1 MARCLSTY
9 SAPGSRGG
17 SMRADHGQGHD
28 VAIVVLASG
37 ELAEFGLIATPSYQG
52 TPAP

>member
-1 MARCLSTY
+1 MGVALT
-9 SAPGSRGG
+9 PTLPLL
-17 SMRADHGQGHD
+17 GHH

-52 TPAP
+52 TPTP